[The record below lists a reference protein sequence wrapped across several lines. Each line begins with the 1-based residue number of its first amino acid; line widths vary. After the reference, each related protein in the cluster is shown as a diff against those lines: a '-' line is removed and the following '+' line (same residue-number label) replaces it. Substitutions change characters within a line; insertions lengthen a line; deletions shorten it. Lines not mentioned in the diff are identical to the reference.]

1 MEEQSSMDSM
11 DEEMERSVN
20 KALVFWVKVVLG
32 ILTVVFGW
40 IAWGISVGAL

>member
-1 MEEQSSMDSM
+1 MKEQSSMDSM

-32 ILTVVFGW
+32 VLTVVFGW
-40 IAWGISVGAL
+40 IGYCMLVGV